1 MVYVFDHL
9 QRAQINL
16 ISLPPS
22 VLLSREEMSCDEYD
36 AYFADEEAG
45 NSERV
50 NGFPGSQSEGKTHTE
65 KLPLSDFP

>member
-1 MVYVFDHL
+1 MVYVIDHL

-22 VLLSREEMSCDEYD
+22 VLLSRPEMSCDDYD

-50 NGFPGSQSEGKTHTE
+50 NGFPSSLSEGKTHTE